1 MAAPGRA
8 GACRRNL
15 QSDEE
20 HKKHSMAGAISKSG
34 IGRGNHK
41 KGLSRMVGGLWG
53 KVQKGRP
60 GNSGRAVFFREELPR
75 WHLSLIYFGMFEMA
89 VHCIYPRFEE
99 FKWRKNG
106 YELHSRKNYWTL
118 IGR

>member
-1 MAAPGRA
+1 MGE
-8 GACRRNL
+8 GA
-15 QSDEE
+15 E
-20 HKKHSMAGAISKSG
+20 GASG
-34 IGRGNHK
+34 KQRE
-41 KGLSRMVGGLWG
+41 GG
-53 KVQKGRP
+53 
-60 GNSGRAVFFREELPR
+60 FFREELPR